1 MQTLILVASLVGF
14 VALTLGTAL
23 FVAAEFS
30 LTALERST
38 ISDDVETR
46 DDRRSRLV
54 QRAHATLSFQLSG
67 AQLGITITT
76 LITGYI
82 AEPVLA
88 RILDPALG
96 GLGLSE
102 SVASGTSLALA
113 LIIATSLSMVL
124 GELIPKNLAIAK
136 PLAVARATAG
146 PMTIFSAAFRWA
158 INGLNGSANWL
169 VRRLG
174 IEPAEELRSARSPQE
189 LVSLVRNSARQGSI
203 DENTAA
209 LVDRSLKFG
218 ELTAEDLMTP
228 RVTVECL
235 DREDTI
241 RDLVMASSRTGHS
254 RFPVV
259 IDGDLDDL
267 VGVVHIKQAFTVAPE
282 RAAGTTVESIAR
294 PVPRVPA
301 SLDGDSLM
309 EQIRADG
316 MELCVVIDE
325 YGGTAGIVTTEDL
338 IEEILGDVTDEHD
351 QERAD
356 IAEDGDGYLCSG
368 LLRIDE
374 VTSATGYRAPEGSY
388 DTLGGLIMYC
398 LGRIPEVGDTVDLPN
413 RTASLDGDDE
423 DDDLPP
429 GSDTQWRATVTQM
442 DGRRIDV
449 VSLRP
454 ATEPRPADDAAA
466 ADGTDAVGAHAVG
479 AAADSTET
487 RSTGTDRTG
496 TVGTQSDPTRTGG
509 DDDGR

>member
-1 MQTLILVASLVGF
+1 METLLLIASLIGF

-38 ISDDVETR
+38 ITNDVEAR
-46 DDRRSRLV
+46 GDRRAKLV
-54 QRAHATLSFQLSG
+54 QRAHSTLSFQLSG

-88 RILDPALG
+88 RIFGPPLRSA
-96 GLGLSE
+96 GLGE
-102 SVASGTSLALA
+102 SAASVTSLILA
-113 LIIATSLSMVL
+113 LVIATSLSMVL

-146 PMTIFSAAFRWA
+146 PMTLFSAVFRWA
-158 INGLNGSANWL
+158 INGLNGSANWI

-174 IEPAEELRSARSPQE
+174 IEPTEELASARSPAE
-189 LVSLVRNSARQGSI
+189 LVSLVRNSARHGSL
-203 DENTAA
+203 DEDTAT

-228 RVTVECL
+228 RVTVDCL
-235 DREDTI
+235 DRDDTV

-259 IDGDLDDL
+259 VDGSLDDL
-267 VGVVHIKQAFTVAPE
+267 VGVVHIKQAFTVPPE
-282 RAAGTTVESIAR
+282 RQASTPLASIAR
-294 PVPRVPA
+294 TVPRVPT
-301 SLDGDSLM
+301 SLDGDALM

-316 MELCVVIDE
+316 MEVCVVIDE

-351 QERAD
+351 DERAD
-356 IAEDGDGYLCSG
+356 VAEDGDGYLCAG

-374 VTSATGYRAPEGSY
+374 VYEATGYRAPDGPY
-388 DTLGGLIMYC
+388 DTLGGLIMFC
-398 LGRIPEVGDTVDLPN
+398 LGRIPVVGDTVELP
-413 RTASLDGDDE
+413 TFTLSVDDE
-423 DDDLPP
+423 DEPEMPP
-429 GSDTQWRATVTQM
+429 SPESDVAWQARVTQM
-442 DGRRIDV
+442 DGRRVDV
-449 VSLRP
+449 VSMRP
-454 ATEPRPADDAAA
+454 IPE
-466 ADGTDAVGAHAVG
+466 
-479 AAADSTET
+479 
-487 RSTGTDRTG
+487 DRRG
-496 TVGTQSDPTRTGG
+496 
-509 DDDGR
+509 

>member
-1 MQTLILVASLVGF
+1 METLLLVASLIGF

-38 ISDDVETR
+38 ITNDVEAR
-46 DDRRSRLV
+46 GDRRAKLV
-54 QRAHATLSFQLSG
+54 QRAHSTLSFQLSG

-88 RILDPALG
+88 RIFGPPLRSA
-96 GLGLSE
+96 GLSE
-102 SVASGTSLALA
+102 SAASVTSLILA
-113 LIIATSLSMVL
+113 LVIATSLSMVL

-146 PMTIFSAAFRWA
+146 PMTLFSAVFRWA
-158 INGLNGSANWL
+158 INGLNGSANWI

-174 IEPAEELRSARSPQE
+174 IEPTEELASARSPAE
-189 LVSLVRNSARQGSI
+189 LVSLVRNSARHGSL
-203 DENTAA
+203 DEDTAT

-228 RVTVECL
+228 RVTVDCL
-235 DREDTI
+235 DRDDTV

-259 IDGDLDDL
+259 VDGSLDDL
-267 VGVVHIKQAFTVAPE
+267 VGVVHIKQAFTVPPE
-282 RAAGTTVESIAR
+282 RQASTPLASIAR
-294 PVPRVPA
+294 TVPRVPT
-301 SLDGDSLM
+301 SLDGDALM

-316 MELCVVIDE
+316 MEVCVVIDE

-351 QERAD
+351 DERAD
-356 IAEDGDGYLCSG
+356 VAEDGDGYLCAG

-374 VTSATGYRAPEGSY
+374 VYEATGYRAPDGPY
-388 DTLGGLIMYC
+388 DTLGGLIMFC
-398 LGRIPEVGDTVDLPN
+398 LGRIPVVGDTVELP
-413 RTASLDGDDE
+413 TYTLSVDDE
-423 DDDLPP
+423 DEPEMPP
-429 GSDTQWRATVTQM
+429 SPESHVAWQARVTQM
-442 DGRRIDV
+442 DGRRVDV
-449 VSLRP
+449 VSMRP
-454 ATEPRPADDAAA
+454 IPE
-466 ADGTDAVGAHAVG
+466 
-479 AAADSTET
+479 
-487 RSTGTDRTG
+487 DRRG
-496 TVGTQSDPTRTGG
+496 
-509 DDDGR
+509 

>member
-1 MQTLILVASLVGF
+1 METLLLVASLIGF

-38 ISDDVETR
+38 ITNDVEAR
-46 DDRRSRLV
+46 GDRRAKLV
-54 QRAHATLSFQLSG
+54 QRAHSTLSFQLSG

-88 RILDPALG
+88 RIFGPPLRSA
-96 GLGLSE
+96 GLSE
-102 SVASGTSLALA
+102 SAASVTSLILA
-113 LIIATSLSMVL
+113 LVIATSLSMVL

-146 PMTIFSAAFRWA
+146 PMTLFSAVFRWA
-158 INGLNGSANWL
+158 INGLNGSANWI

-174 IEPAEELRSARSPQE
+174 IEPTEELASARSPAE
-189 LVSLVRNSARQGSI
+189 LVSLVRNSARHGSL
-203 DENTAA
+203 DEDTAT

-228 RVTVECL
+228 RVTVDCL
-235 DREDTI
+235 DRDDTV

-259 IDGDLDDL
+259 VDGSLDDL
-267 VGVVHIKQAFTVAPE
+267 VGVVHIKQAFTVPPE
-282 RAAGTTVESIAR
+282 RQASTPLASIAR
-294 PVPRVPA
+294 TVPRVPT
-301 SLDGDSLM
+301 SLDGDALM

-316 MELCVVIDE
+316 MEVCVVIDE

-351 QERAD
+351 DERAD
-356 IAEDGDGYLCSG
+356 VAEDGDGYLCAG

-374 VTSATGYRAPEGSY
+374 VYEATGYRAPDGPY
-388 DTLGGLIMYC
+388 DTLGGLIMFC
-398 LGRIPEVGDTVDLPN
+398 LGRIPVVGDTVELP
-413 RTASLDGDDE
+413 TYTLSVDDE
-423 DDDLPP
+423 DEPEMPP
-429 GSDTQWRATVTQM
+429 SPESDVAWQARVTQM
-442 DGRRIDV
+442 DGRRVDV
-449 VSLRP
+449 VSMRP
-454 ATEPRPADDAAA
+454 IPE
-466 ADGTDAVGAHAVG
+466 
-479 AAADSTET
+479 
-487 RSTGTDRTG
+487 DRRG
-496 TVGTQSDPTRTGG
+496 
-509 DDDGR
+509 

>member
-1 MQTLILVASLVGF
+1 METLLLIASLIGF

-38 ISDDVETR
+38 ITNDVEAR
-46 DDRRSRLV
+46 GDRRAKLV
-54 QRAHATLSFQLSG
+54 QRAHSTLSFQLSG

-88 RILDPALG
+88 RIFGPPLRSA
-96 GLGLSE
+96 GLSE
-102 SVASGTSLALA
+102 SAASVTSLILA
-113 LIIATSLSMVL
+113 LVIATSLSMVL

-146 PMTIFSAAFRWA
+146 PMTLFSAVFRWA
-158 INGLNGSANWL
+158 INGLNGSANWI

-174 IEPAEELRSARSPQE
+174 IEPTEELASARSPAE
-189 LVSLVRNSARQGSI
+189 LVSLVRNSARHGSL
-203 DENTAA
+203 DEDTAT

-228 RVTVECL
+228 RVTVDCL
-235 DREDTI
+235 DRDDTV

-259 IDGDLDDL
+259 VDGSLDDL
-267 VGVVHIKQAFTVAPE
+267 VGVVHIKQAFTVPPE
-282 RAAGTTVESIAR
+282 RQASTPLASIAR
-294 PVPRVPA
+294 TVPRVPT
-301 SLDGDSLM
+301 SLDGDALM

-316 MELCVVIDE
+316 MEVCVVIDE

-351 QERAD
+351 DERAD
-356 IAEDGDGYLCSG
+356 VAEDGDGYLCAG

-374 VTSATGYRAPEGSY
+374 VYEATGYRAPDGPY
-388 DTLGGLIMYC
+388 DTLGGLIMFC
-398 LGRIPEVGDTVDLPN
+398 LGRIPVVGDTVELP
-413 RTASLDGDDE
+413 TFTLSVDDE
-423 DDDLPP
+423 DEPEMPP
-429 GSDTQWRATVTQM
+429 SPESDVAWQARVTQM
-442 DGRRIDV
+442 DGRRVDV
-449 VSLRP
+449 VSMRP
-454 ATEPRPADDAAA
+454 IPE
-466 ADGTDAVGAHAVG
+466 
-479 AAADSTET
+479 
-487 RSTGTDRTG
+487 DRRG
-496 TVGTQSDPTRTGG
+496 
-509 DDDGR
+509 

>member
-1 MQTLILVASLVGF
+1 METALLIAGLVGF

-38 ISDDVETR
+38 ISDDVATNG
-46 DDRRSRLV
+46 DRRSRLV

-88 RILDPALG
+88 RIFTPALTSAG
-96 GLGLSE
+96 VSDSL
-102 SVASGTSLALA
+102 ASGISLALA

-136 PLAVARATAG
+136 SLAVARATSG
-146 PMTIFSAAFRWA
+146 PMTVFSATFRWA
-158 INGLNGSANWL
+158 INGLNGSANWI

-203 DENTAA
+203 DEDTAA

-218 ELTAEDLMTP
+218 ELSAEDLMTP
-228 RVTVECL
+228 RVTVDCL
-235 DREDTI
+235 DRDDNI

-282 RAAGTTVESIAR
+282 HAGDTTVASIAR
-294 PVPRVPA
+294 PVPRVPT
-301 SLDGDSLM
+301 SLDGDALM
-309 EQIRADG
+309 ERIRADG

-351 QERAD
+351 HERAD
-356 IAEDGDGYLCSG
+356 VAVDGDGFLCSG

-374 VTSATGYRAPEGSY
+374 LTDATGYRAPEGSY
-388 DTLGGLIMYC
+388 DTLGGLVMFC
-398 LGRIPEVGDTVDLPN
+398 LGRIPEVGDAVELPT
-413 RTASLDGDDE
+413 RSIGGDDDE
-423 DDDLPP
+423 DDEDEPLP
-429 GSDTQWRATVTQM
+429 GTEITWRATVTQM

-454 ATEPRPADDAAA
+454 VRDDIRHG
-466 ADGTDAVGAHAVG
+466 DIQHDIQHDDVRLDDIPP
-479 AAADSTET
+479 DSTPSDDT
-487 RSTGTDRTG
+487 PLGRSGIDRGTE
-496 TVGTQSDPTRTGG
+496 
-509 DDDGR
+509 

>member
-1 MQTLILVASLVGF
+1 METLLLVASLIGF

-38 ISDDVETR
+38 ITNDVEAR
-46 DDRRSRLV
+46 GDRRAKLV
-54 QRAHATLSFQLSG
+54 QRAHSTLSFQLSG

-88 RILDPALG
+88 RIFGPPLRSA
-96 GLGLSE
+96 GLSE
-102 SVASGTSLALA
+102 SAASVTSLILA
-113 LIIATSLSMVL
+113 LVIATSLSMVL

-146 PMTIFSAAFRWA
+146 PMTLFSAVFRWA
-158 INGLNGSANWL
+158 INGLNGSANWI

-174 IEPAEELRSARSPQE
+174 IEPTEELASARSPAE
-189 LVSLVRNSARQGSI
+189 LVSLVRNSARHGSL
-203 DENTAA
+203 DEDTAT

-228 RVTVECL
+228 RVTVDCL
-235 DREDTI
+235 DRDDTV

-259 IDGDLDDL
+259 VDGSLDDL
-267 VGVVHIKQAFTVAPE
+267 VGVVHIKQAFTVPPE
-282 RAAGTTVESIAR
+282 RQASTPLASIAR
-294 PVPRVPA
+294 TVPRVPT
-301 SLDGDSLM
+301 SLDGDALM

-316 MELCVVIDE
+316 MEVCVVIDE

-351 QERAD
+351 DERAD
-356 IAEDGDGYLCSG
+356 VAEDGDGYLCAG

-374 VTSATGYRAPEGSY
+374 VYEATGYRAPDGPY
-388 DTLGGLIMYC
+388 DTLGGLIMFC
-398 LGRIPEVGDTVDLPN
+398 LGCIPVVGDTVELP
-413 RTASLDGDDE
+413 TYTLSVDDE
-423 DDDLPP
+423 DEPEMPP
-429 GSDTQWRATVTQM
+429 SPESDVAWQARVTQM
-442 DGRRIDV
+442 DGRRVDV
-449 VSLRP
+449 VSMRP
-454 ATEPRPADDAAA
+454 IPE
-466 ADGTDAVGAHAVG
+466 
-479 AAADSTET
+479 
-487 RSTGTDRTG
+487 DRRG
-496 TVGTQSDPTRTGG
+496 
-509 DDDGR
+509 